1 MTMLTPVDRLAAR
14 APRRT
19 LLRAAVAVAV
29 APAVARLGL
38 GRAAADDATPESSYG
53 SASEYPA
60 PSVFVRNDPVA
71 GPYLADPQGRTLYR
85 FLNDTAPGESTCTGD
100 CLANWPAF
108 AATGD
113 LTLADGVAGA
123 LAPIQRPDGAAQI
136 AYNGIPLYHFA
147 ADPGAGDLNGEGI
160 GGVWFVVAP
169 GSAFDAKPT
178 AAAGTPVAAAK
189 DGKVG
194 VTLTDGLI
202 TPDAASFAV
211 GTAYT
216 FSVVNKGALAHE
228 FIVEKAGA
236 VDEPLEAGG
245 KEAELEDIEPGKA
258 ASLTWTF
265 AEPGNYQLACHMM
278 DHYQRGMAT
287 NIRVA

>member
-1 MTMLTPVDRLAAR
+1 MSTFTPVDRLAAR

-19 LLRAAVAVAV
+19 LLRAAAAAAM

-38 GRAAADDATPESSYG
+38 GRVAADDATPESSYG
-53 SASEYPA
+53 TASEYPA
-60 PSVFVRNDPVA
+60 LSVFVRHDPVA

-85 FLNDTAPGESTCTGD
+85 FLNDTAPGASTCTGD

-108 AATGD
+108 AAEGD
-113 LTLADGVAGA
+113 LTLPAGVDGA
-123 LAPIQRPDGAAQI
+123 LTAIQRADGAAQI
-136 AYNGIPLYHFA
+136 AYNDIPLYHFA
-147 ADPGAGDLNGEGI
+147 ADPGPGDLNGEGI

-178 AAAGTPVAAAK
+178 AAAGTPVAAAA

-194 VTLTDGLI
+194 VTLADGVI

-216 FSVVNKGALAHE
+216 FEVVNKGALTHE
-228 FIVEKAGA
+228 FIIEKAGA
-236 VDEPLEAGG
+236 VDEPLEADD
-245 KEAELEDIEPGKA
+245 KEAELEDVEPGKA
-258 ASLTWTF
+258 TSLTWTF
-265 AEPGNYQLACHMM
+265 AEPGNYQLSCHLM